1 VNQNA
6 SVRFVDASGFRADL
20 WRVALDEFRSH
31 PLGGLGAGNY
41 DTQYYRLRRNPEYV
55 VQPHSLE
62 LQMAAELG
70 VGGIVALVLFCGG
83 VLYAGVVRRG
93 TIASQDP
100 FIKVAAVGMF
110 AAWLAATSVDW
121 LYDIPGLAG
130 MAVVAAGLLVVRT
143 APEAEAGGRNRTRRG
158 ALVVGLG
165 VLALLAASV
174 GRQYVASRYA
184 KSGAAEVARSPQA
197 ALSTLQEA
205 VRLDPYSLSTLYSIA
220 SAYASVDDYRNA
232 RATLLEAAR
241 REPHNYVPAA
251 LLGDLATRR
260 GDRRTAATEYRRALE
275 LNPRES
281 QLAVT
286 VQGAIASQR

>member
-1 VNQNA
+1 VLGGPSISRQYREFTSLSVNQNA

-41 DTQYYRLRRNPEYV
+41 DTEYYRLRHNPEYV

-93 TIASQDP
+93 TIASRDR
-100 FIKVAAVGMF
+100 FIKVAALGMF

-143 APEAEAGGRNRTRRG
+143 APDVEAGGRNRTRRG

-165 VLALLAASV
+165 VLALLAASMSRAATPRAPPQRSPGLRRPRSRRSRRPCALIRIRSAPCTRSRV
-174 GRQYVASRYA
+174 CTRASTTTAMLAQPCWRQHVANRTTTSLPRCSVTSPRGEATAGRQR
-184 KSGAAEVARSPQA
+184 P
-197 ALSTLQEA
+197 
-205 VRLDPYSLSTLYSIA
+205 SIA
-220 SAYASVDDYRNA
+220 APFS
-232 RATLLEAAR
+232 
-241 REPHNYVPAA
+241 
-251 LLGDLATRR
+251 
-260 GDRRTAATEYRRALE
+260 
-275 LNPRES
+275 
-281 QLAVT
+281 
-286 VQGAIASQR
+286 